1 MQVKDVVINIDENRE
16 MSEIQGENVQTSF
29 VGESSSNAQS
39 SLKDENHSSEISEIK
54 GETVQ
59 TSFFG
64 ESSSNAQSSFINENH
79 SSMYKKRKFSLLILF
94 GRLDLILI
102 PALLLTLTFR
112 YLRNMNLWEVR
123 LWKYEVLILFLVS
136 GSFLAHCII
145 RIIIV
150 FFIKRKFHLEIKLVY
165 YVYTLKKTIQKF
177 LWLLLLAWSLWFY
190 KPLHR
195 EVICVLMLY
204 MEKALFSSLF
214 LAPALWLFKTLIAE
228 ILTTHFYATAYCGK
242 IEESF
247 VNHSL
252 INMLSGP
259 HMVELRRAKAQEDE
273 RLAAPNFSTIIIER
287 SRSEIEYGGR
297 LTLNLLHKL
306 NPKFV
311 SSLEMNSFMKTFTY
325 RAFDLEDDHSALA
338 STEKETKAATEQIFR
353 NLDLCGSRSIEIED
367 LMSFMIETE
376 AAQIVNHFKRGSD
389 SGKVSQTA
397 LKDWIL
403 SVFRERITLSLRI
416 NDTKSPVPKLYN
428 FLNFLVVLLISVISI
443 LILEMVTIK
452 LLGFVFASQF
462 VFASLIFGSSLKTVF
477 EGIFFVFIMHYYD
490 VGDKCVIDDIVMTV
504 EKINILTTVFIR
516 FDKKRINMPNSV
528 LHKKKI
534 RNCNRCTNM
543 EKALQFC
550 IHIATQNEKVFLMKQ
565 RIKDFMEGKLE
576 YWHPSPTIKL
586 YDNQMLDMVKVVVWP
601 TFRNNIQNM
610 EDRCIMRS
618 LLIEELMM
626 IFRYLEIV
634 YWMPLNFKAFP
645 ITQDCLPVSFW
656 TTTTK

>member
-16 MSEIQGENVQTSF
+16 MSEIQWENVQTSF

-59 TSFFG
+59 TSFVG
-64 ESSSNAQSSFINENH
+64 ESSSNAQSSLINENH
-79 SSMYKKRKFSLLILF
+79 SSKYKKRKSSLLILF
-94 GRLDLILI
+94 GRLGLILI

-112 YLRNMNLWEVR
+112 YLWNMNLWEVR
-123 LWKYEVLILFLVS
+123 LWKYEVIILFLVS
-136 GSFLAHCII
+136 GSFLSHCII

-150 FFIKRKFHLEIKLVY
+150 FFIQRKFHLEIKLVY
-165 YVYTLKKTIQKF
+165 YVYTLKKTIQNF

-195 EVICVLMLY
+195 AVICVLMLY
-204 MEKALFSSLF
+204 MEKDMFSSLF
-214 LAPALWLFKTLIAE
+214 LAPALWIFKTLIAE
-228 ILTTHFYATAYCGK
+228 ILTTHFYAIAYCGK
-242 IEESF
+242 IEESI

-259 HMVELRRAKAQEDE
+259 YMVEIRRAKAQEDE
-273 RLAAPNFSTIIIER
+273 RLAARNFSTIIIER

-311 SSLEMNSFMKTFTY
+311 SSLEMNSLMKTFTY
-325 RAFDLEDDHSALA
+325 RAFDLEDNHSALA
-338 STEKETKAATEQIFR
+338 STEKEAKAATEQIFR

-376 AAQIVNHFKRGSD
+376 AAQIVNHFKRGSN
-389 SGKVSQTA
+389 SGKVSQTS

-403 SVFRERITLSLRI
+403 SVFRERRTLSLRI

-428 FLNFLVVLLISVISI
+428 FFNFLVVLLIFVISI
-443 LILEMVTIK
+443 FILEMVTIK
-452 LLGFVFASQF
+452 SLGFVFASQS
-462 VFASLIFGSSLKTVF
+462 VFASLIFGISLKTAF
-477 EGIFFVFIMHYYD
+477 EGIFFVLIMHYYD
-490 VGDKCVIDDIVMTV
+490 VGDKCVIDDIVMTM

-516 FDKKRINMPNSV
+516 FDKKRISMPSSV
-528 LHKKKI
+528 LDKKKI

-550 IHIATQNEKVFLMKQ
+550 IHIATQNDKVFLMKQ

-586 YDNQMLDMVKVVVWP
+586 YDNEMLDMVKVVVWP
-601 TFRNNIQNM
+601 TFRKNIQNM
-610 EDRCIMRS
+610 EESCIMRS

-626 IFRYLEIV
+626 IFRDLEIV

-645 ITQDCLPVSFW
+645 ITHDCLPVSFC
-656 TTTTK
+656 